1 MTIIMT
7 IIMIIVVIIIN
18 IIENITIIIVI
29 IINIK
34 IIRSETGAWLHTG
47 VGREINVDLGS
58 VVIWCGIVWCGS
70 VGKTR
75 PALLAIIAASS
86 IDHHLYANHIDHNE
100 DHHHTGKCK
109 MYDGSHENP
118 IAIRNPATIGMD
130 CKK

>member
-58 VVIWCGIVWCGS
+58 VVVWYGVVVS
-70 VGKTR
+70 AK
-75 PALLAIIAASS
+75 PDPLF
-86 IDHHLYANHIDHNE
+86 
-100 DHHHTGKCK
+100 
-109 MYDGSHENP
+109 
-118 IAIRNPATIGMD
+118 
-130 CKK
+130 

>member
-1 MTIIMT
+1 MT
-7 IIMIIVVIIIN
+7 IIVVIIIN

-29 IINIK
+29 IIAIE

-58 VVIWCGIVWCGS
+58 VVVWCGS

-75 PALLAIIAASS
+75 PALLAITAASS
-86 IDHHLYANHIDHNE
+86 IDHHLNANHINHNE
-100 DHHHTGKCK
+100 DHRHHHHTGKGK
-109 MYDGSHENP
+109 MFEDGHENP
-118 IAIRNPATIGMD
+118 IAIRNPASIGMD